1 MYIIILLWLFILLL
15 IGILL
20 KQLKVKKNY
29 TICFLISVVIIL
41 FVLNMNSC
49 IDAALEGC
57 KLVVKAIIPTIL
69 PFCVICNLLICYD
82 GINLYSK
89 IIGPILCKPLGLS
102 KGCSFPIAASFL
114 CGYPLGAKYTTDVY
128 EAGYINYS
136 EFKQV
141 ANVASNAG
149 PIFLLGAVGSAMLGS
164 TFYGYLLLIANY
176 ISAIL
181 IGFLFKQR
189 NSPNNCT
196 SNKKPSSP
204 KIIFGD
210 AMRTS
215 VENAINTTLNVAAY
229 VILFSVIISIVKNNE
244 YVTLIINDI
253 ESVVNLPTNSLYG
266 LLLGSIE
273 ITNGTKIISELSL
286 TLPLKLGIISFLCS
300 FSGLSIIAQ
309 VSSFFA
315 NHKLPMKNYI
325 AKKFLQGILS
335 FLLTYTIT
343 SLVLPNSIV
352 TSTIPT
358 TIKLGSY
365 YNFIIPII
373 IFLLISLLYSIIKTM
388 YKKNS
393 YFYNNKS
400 S

>member
-49 IDAALEGC
+49 IDAALEGG
-57 KLVVKAIIPTIL
+57 KLVFKAIIPTVL

-128 EAGYINYS
+128 EAGYINYN
-136 EFKQV
+136 EFRHL
-141 ANVASNAG
+141 ANIASNAG
-149 PIFLLGAVGSAMLGS
+149 PIFLLGAVGSAMLNS

-176 ISAIL
+176 VSAIL

-189 NSPNNCT
+189 NSTNNCIP
-196 SNKKPSSP
+196 NKKITSP
-204 KIIFGD
+204 KTIFGD

-244 YVTLIINDI
+244 YVVLIINDI
-253 ESVVNLPTNSLYG
+253 ENLINLPNNSLYG

-286 TLPLKLGIISFLCS
+286 SLPLKLGMISFLCS

-315 NHKLPMKNYI
+315 KQKLPMKNYI
-325 AKKFLQGILS
+325 FKKFLQGILS
-335 FLLTYTIT
+335 FIITFSIT
-343 SLVLPNSIV
+343 SFILPKSII
-352 TSTIPT
+352 TSTIPSKIT
-358 TIKLGSY
+358 LSSY

-373 IFLLISLLYSIIKTM
+373 IFLLVSLLYCIIKNM
-388 YKKNS
+388 YKKS
-393 YFYNNKS
+393 TYLHHNKF
-400 S
+400 